1 MMPVRCAVA
10 MLLLV
15 STQSWAQAP
24 GWPPAVDIPI
34 SRSDLSDPLKQQNYE
49 IMAECEGHLE
59 SQSDILDIAL
69 LDLDY
74 FQKTESGLSNDEYNF
89 IESLKGKIITSG
101 DSSRQAAEEFRKL
114 RDTLIA
120 TDPGLDH
127 AAAREDYERAKALWA
142 PYYERSGGEQVDA
155 AVFDPVGICVN
166 AFTILSSKVDAAN

>member
-1 MMPVRCAVA
+1 MKTVPVAAA
-10 MLLLV
+10 MLLV
-15 STQSWAQAP
+15 ASTQSWAQDP

-34 SRSDLSDPLKQQNYE
+34 SRSDLADPLKQQNYE

-74 FQKTESGLSNDEYNF
+74 FQKTEPGLSNDEYNF
-89 IESLKGKIITSG
+89 IENLKGKIIVSG

-120 TDPGLDH
+120 TDPALDH
-127 AAAREDYERAKALWA
+127 AAAREDYERAKAAWA
-142 PYYERSGGEQVDA
+142 PYFERPGGEQVDA
-155 AVFDPVGICVN
+155 AVFDPAGICVN
-166 AFTILSSKVDAAN
+166 AFTILTNKIETQN

>member
-1 MMPVRCAVA
+1 MKPVAVA
-10 MLLLV
+10 AALLV
-15 STQSWAQAP
+15 AVSTSSWAQDP

-34 SRSDLSDPLKQQNYE
+34 SRPDLPDPLKQQNYE
-49 IMAECEGHLE
+49 IMAECEGHME

-89 IESLKGKIITSG
+89 IENLKGKIIVSG

-127 AAAREDYERAKALWA
+127 AAARADYERAKALWA
-142 PYYERSGGEQVDA
+142 PYYERPGGEQVDA

-166 AFTILSSKVDAAN
+166 AFTILSNKVESTN